1 MDAKHG
7 KVSQWPQVLTFARI
21 VRNAFAHGGTVN
33 ITDGAAAAWNGLNY
47 SQAENG
53 RRVLYNDL
61 SSGDL
66 TLLMVDMDTMF

>member
-1 MDAKHG
+1 MASSSDIRQDCAE
-7 KVSQWPQVLTFARI
+7 RI
-21 VRNAFAHGGTVN
+21 CTRRTVN

-66 TLLMVDMDTMF
+66 TLLTVDMDTMF